1 MIIVSQNGNCI
12 LNFEAVRQL
21 YIDDRK
27 VCADYGPYDDAYITL
42 GTYADEDRAK
52 LVLRQ
57 IVDCYSSYQATE
69 GGAPTL
75 HTYVQPLRFTP
86 PKVFE
91 MPEDCLSIRS
101 MSLNFWLN

>member
-1 MIIVSQNGNCI
+1 MIIVSQNGKQI
-12 LNFEAVRQL
+12 LIFEKMLRI
-21 YIDDRK
+21 YIDGRTLW
-27 VCADYGPYDDAYITL
+27 ADYNLREECIGL

-69 GGAPTL
+69 GGPVTMY
-75 HTYVQPLRFTP
+75 TQSMRFTP

-91 MPEDCLSIRS
+91 MPEC
-101 MSLNFWLN
+101 